1 MTVAFNHLGK
11 LGQVGNQMFQY
22 AATKGVASKLDVPFM
37 IPNHRE
43 VFDDGIGN
51 RYTILLFNAFKL
63 TSASLLGT
71 LRTENYVQENGF
83 SFNNDLY
90 KIDKTENCSLY
101 GFFQTEKY
109 FKHIEKEI
117 RKDFT
122 FKDEIKNECDDLI
135 KQFTNPIALHIRRG
149 DFVWN
154 NKNHPPLSLDYY
166 KSALELFDSDR
177 EVIIF
182 SDDTEWCKEQ
192 ELFAN
197 DRFAV
202 AEGGDQFY
210 DLCLMSMCDDFIIAN
225 STFSWWGAWLAN
237 RGKVVAP
244 KNWFG
249 EVLGHDTK
257 DLYCKGW
264 KIL

>member
-1 MTVAFNHLGK
+1 MLAFNQMGNLGR
-11 LGQVGNQMFQY
+11 LGNQMFQY
-22 AATKGVASKLDVPFM
+22 AAVRGISAMRGYQFGIPPFESKRVDNYSLHRAFTLDSVKSSNLAVLDRGHAPVVIEKHFEFDEELHRM
-37 IPNHRE
+37 CPND
-43 VFDDGIGN
+43 VS
-51 RYTILLFNAFKL
+51 LF
-63 TSASLLGT
+63 
-71 LRTENYVQENGF
+71 
-83 SFNNDLY
+83 
-90 KIDKTENCSLY
+90 

-109 FKHIEKEI
+109 FKHIEKQI

-122 FKDEIKNECDDLI
+122 FKDEIKDECDDLI

-166 KSALELFDSDR
+166 KSALDLFESDR

-192 ELFAN
+192 ELFAD

-225 STFSWWGAWLAN
+225 STFSWWGAWLGN

-249 EVLGHDTK
+249 EALSHDTK

-264 KIL
+264 EVL

>member
-11 LGQVGNQMFQY
+11 LGQLGNQMFQY

-37 IPNHRE
+37 IPNHRQ

-83 SFNNDLY
+83 SFNKDLF
-90 KIDKTENCSLY
+90 KIDNTQNFSLY

-109 FKHIEKEI
+109 FKHIQKEI

-122 FKDEIKNECDDLI
+122 FKDEIKDVCDDLI
-135 KQFTNPIALHIRRG
+135 KQFTNPISLHVRRG

-154 NKNHPPLSLDYY
+154 NQNHPPLGLDYY
-166 KSALELFDSDR
+166 ESALKLFDSDR

-192 ELFAN
+192 DLFAD

-210 DLCLMSMCDDFIIAN
+210 DMCLMSMCDDFIIAN

-244 KNWFG
+244 KKWFG
-249 EVLGHDTK
+249 EALSHDTK
-257 DLYCKGW
+257 DLYCKSW
-264 KIL
+264 TVL

>member
-1 MTVAFNHLGK
+1 M
-11 LGQVGNQMFQY
+11 
-22 AATKGVASKLDVPFM
+22 
-37 IPNHRE
+37 
-43 VFDDGIGN
+43 
-51 RYTILLFNAFKL
+51 
-63 TSASLLGT
+63 
-71 LRTENYVQENGF
+71 
-83 SFNNDLY
+83 
-90 KIDKTENCSLY
+90 C
-101 GFFQTEKY
+101 
-109 FKHIEKEI
+109 I
-117 RKDFT
+117 RDR
-122 FKDEIKNECDDLI
+122 I

-192 ELFAN
+192 ELFAD

-225 STFSWWGAWLAN
+225 STFSWWGAWLGN
-237 RGKVVAP
+237 RGKVIAP
-244 KNWFG
+244 KRWFG
-249 EVLGHDTK
+249 ETLGHDTK
-257 DLYCKGW
+257 DLYCEGW
-264 KIL
+264 EVL

>member
-1 MTVAFNHLGK
+1 MTVAFNYLGK
-11 LGQVGNQMFQY
+11 LGQFGNQMFQY
-22 AATKGVASKLDVPFM
+22 AATKGIASKLNTSFM
-37 IPNHRE
+37 IPDHRE
-43 VFDDGIGN
+43 IFDDGIGN
-51 RYTILLFNAFKL
+51 RYTILLHDVFNL
-63 TSASLLGT
+63 DGQRGILQTQNYIQE
-71 LRTENYVQENGF
+71 ENFCFEEKF
-83 SFNNDLY
+83 FNISPSTNVCLW
-90 KIDKTENCSLY
+90 

-109 FKHIEKEI
+109 FKHIEKQI

-122 FKDEIKNECDDLI
+122 FKDEIKDECDDLI

-166 KSALELFDSDR
+166 KSALELFESDR

-192 ELFAN
+192 ELFVD

-210 DLCLMSMCDDFIIAN
+210 DMCLMSMCDDFIIAN
-225 STFSWWGAWLAN
+225 STFSWWGAWLGN
-237 RGKVVAP
+237 RGKVIAP
-244 KNWFG
+244 KRWFG
-249 EVLGHDTK
+249 ETLGHDTK
-257 DLYCKGW
+257 DLYCEGW
-264 KIL
+264 EVL

>member
-1 MTVAFNHLGK
+1 MTVAFNYLGK
-11 LGQVGNQMFQY
+11 LGQLGNQMFQY
-22 AATKGVASKLDVPFM
+22 AATKGIASKLNTSFM
-37 IPNHRE
+37 IPDHRE
-43 VFDDGIGN
+43 IFDDGIGN
-51 RYTILLFNAFKL
+51 RYTILLHDVFNL
-63 TSASLLGT
+63 DGQRGILQTQ
-71 LRTENYVQENGF
+71 NYIQEDNF
-83 SFNNDLY
+83 CFEEKFFNMSSSTNVCLW
-90 KIDKTENCSLY
+90 

-117 RKDFT
+117 RNDFT
-122 FKDEIKNECDDLI
+122 FKDEIKDECDDLI

-149 DFVWN
+149 DFIWN

-192 ELFAN
+192 ELFED

-225 STFSWWGAWLAN
+225 STFSWWGAWLGN
-237 RGKVVAP
+237 RGKVIAP
-244 KNWFG
+244 KRWFG
-249 EVLGHDTK
+249 ETLGHDTK

>member
-1 MTVAFNHLGK
+1 MIIAFNHLGK
-11 LGQVGNQMFQY
+11 LGQLGNQMFQY
-22 AATKGVASKLDVPFM
+22 ATIKGIASKLNTSFM
-37 IPNHRE
+37 IPDHRE
-43 VFDDGIGN
+43 IFDDGIGN
-51 RYTILLFNAFKL
+51 RYTILLHDVFNL
-63 TSASLLGT
+63 DGQRGILQTQNYIQE
-71 LRTENYVQENGF
+71 ENFCFEEKF
-83 SFNNDLY
+83 FNISPSTNVCLW
-90 KIDKTENCSLY
+90 

-109 FKHIEKEI
+109 FKHIEKQI

-122 FKDEIKNECDDLI
+122 FKDEIKDECDDLI

-149 DFVWN
+149 DFIWN
-154 NKNHPPLSLDYY
+154 NAHHPPLSLDYY

-192 ELFAN
+192 ELFAD

-225 STFSWWGAWLAN
+225 STFSWWGAWLGN
-237 RGKVVAP
+237 RGKVIAP
-244 KNWFG
+244 KRWFG
-249 EVLGHDTK
+249 ETLGHDTK

>member
-1 MTVAFNHLGK
+1 MYK
-11 LGQVGNQMFQY
+11 RQ
-22 AATKGVASKLDVPFM
+22 
-37 IPNHRE
+37 
-43 VFDDGIGN
+43 
-51 RYTILLFNAFKL
+51 
-63 TSASLLGT
+63 

-83 SFNNDLY
+83 TFNKDLF

-109 FKHIEKEI
+109 FEHIEKQI

-122 FKDEIKNECDDLI
+122 FKDDIKNECDDLI

-192 ELFAN
+192 ELFAD

-225 STFSWWGAWLAN
+225 STFSWWGAWLGN

-249 EVLGHDTK
+249 EALSHLSLIHISEPTRRM
-257 DLYCKGW
+257 
-264 KIL
+264 

>member
-11 LGQVGNQMFQY
+11 LGQLGNQMFQY

-51 RYTILLFNAFKL
+51 RYTILLFDAFKL

-83 SFNNDLY
+83 TFNKNLF

-109 FKHIEKEI
+109 FKHIEKQI

-122 FKDEIKNECDDLI
+122 FKDDIKNECDDLI

-166 KSALELFDSDR
+166 KSALDLFDSDR

-192 ELFAN
+192 ELFAD

-225 STFSWWGAWLAN
+225 STFSWWGAWLGN
-237 RGKVVAP
+237 RGKVIAP

-249 EVLGHDTK
+249 ETLGHDTK

-264 KIL
+264 TVL

>member
-11 LGQVGNQMFQY
+11 LGQLGNQMFQY
-22 AATKGVASKLDVPFM
+22 AAAKGVASKLDVPFM
-37 IPNHRE
+37 IPNHRQ

-83 SFNNDLY
+83 SFNKDLF

-109 FKHIEKEI
+109 FKHIEKQI

-122 FKDEIKNECDDLI
+122 FKDEIKDECDDLI

-154 NKNHPPLSLDYY
+154 NKNHPPLGLDYY
-166 KSALELFDSDR
+166 ESALKLFDSDR

-192 ELFAN
+192 ELFAD

-210 DLCLMSMCDDFIIAN
+210 DLCLMTLCDDFIIAN
-225 STFSWWGAWLAN
+225 STFSWWGAWLGN

-244 KNWFG
+244 KQWFG
-249 EVLGHDTK
+249 EALDHDTK

-264 KIL
+264 TVL

>member
-1 MTVAFNHLGK
+1 MTVAFNHLGQ
-11 LGQVGNQMFQY
+11 LGQLGNQMFQY
-22 AATKGVASKLDVPFM
+22 AAAKGVASKLDVPFM
-37 IPNHRE
+37 IPNHRQ

-51 RYTILLFNAFKL
+51 RYTILLFDAFKL

-71 LRTENYVQENGF
+71 LRTENYAQENGF
-83 SFNNDLY
+83 TFNKDLF

-109 FKHIEKEI
+109 FKHIEKQI

-122 FKDEIKNECDDLI
+122 FKDDIKNECDDLI

-166 KSALELFDSDR
+166 KSALELFESDR

-192 ELFAN
+192 ELFAD

-244 KNWFG
+244 KKWFG
-249 EVLGHDTK
+249 ETLGHDTK

-264 KIL
+264 TIL

>member
-11 LGQVGNQMFQY
+11 LGQLGNQMFQY

-37 IPNHRE
+37 IPNHRQ

-51 RYTILLFNAFKL
+51 RYTILLFDAFKL

-83 SFNNDLY
+83 TFNKDLF

-109 FKHIEKEI
+109 FKHIEKQI

-122 FKDEIKNECDDLI
+122 FKDEIKDECDDLI

-154 NKNHPPLSLDYY
+154 NKNHPPLGLDYY
-166 KSALELFDSDR
+166 ESALKLFDSDR

-182 SDDTEWCKEQ
+182 SDDTEWCKDQ
-192 ELFAN
+192 ELFAD

-210 DLCLMSMCDDFIIAN
+210 DMCLMSLCDDFIIAN
-225 STFSWWGAWLAN
+225 STFSWWGAWLGN

-244 KNWFG
+244 KQWFG
-249 EVLGHDTK
+249 EALDHDTK

-264 KIL
+264 TVL

>member
-1 MTVAFNHLGK
+1 M
-11 LGQVGNQMFQY
+11 
-22 AATKGVASKLDVPFM
+22 
-37 IPNHRE
+37 
-43 VFDDGIGN
+43 
-51 RYTILLFNAFKL
+51 
-63 TSASLLGT
+63 
-71 LRTENYVQENGF
+71 
-83 SFNNDLY
+83 
-90 KIDKTENCSLY
+90 
-101 GFFQTEKY
+101 
-109 FKHIEKEI
+109 
-117 RKDFT
+117 
-122 FKDEIKNECDDLI
+122 
-135 KQFTNPIALHIRRG
+135 
-149 DFVWN
+149 
-154 NKNHPPLSLDYY
+154 DYY

-192 ELFAN
+192 ELFED

-264 KIL
+264 EVL

>member
-11 LGQVGNQMFQY
+11 LGQLGNQMFQY

-83 SFNNDLY
+83 TFNKDLF

-109 FKHIEKEI
+109 FKHIEKQI

-166 KSALELFDSDR
+166 KSALDLFDSDR

-182 SDDTEWCKEQ
+182 SDDTEWSKEQ

-237 RGKVVAP
+237 RGKVIAP
-244 KNWFG
+244 KEWFG
-249 EVLGHDTK
+249 ETLGHDTK

-264 KIL
+264 TVL